1 MVPAADRRK
10 GDEVKRLVGLL
21 TLLLA
26 AAAMAQ
32 PAKLPVLKVGHVGH
46 DHHSALY
53 VAALAGKEFQK
64 PYGIWFEEI
73 RPKELYRLHD
83 GKKAVCEV
91 ELFKAGGGSDM
102 PAAMSQGTFDVGFGG
117 VAAVA
122 FFIDKGSPLKFIAPL
137 HSKGDML
144 VMKKELN
151 LESWPAFIEWLK
163 AQPNQVRIG
172 FKNPVAVAELIFK
185 RALKEEGIT
194 FTNDVADTKAK
205 VLFVLMKDEAN
216 LNTGLQTG
224 QIDGYVSNNP
234 WCAVAEAKGIGKCV
248 AELHDLP
255 PGIFKDHPCCCIAG
269 NNAAVQKQGT
279 EIAKF
284 LELMAVATHYINAHP
299 DKAAEYAAQWIGTT
313 AAVELKSMATSG
325 YSMEPNAAFRDGMWT
340 WYQEMVK
347 LDKISG
353 QLKDKTREEF
363 EQAAYDFS
371 LLEKALTGARARL
384 AKK

>member
-1 MVPAADRRK
+1 MKTVTSLA
-10 GDEVKRLVGLL
+10 LVLCTAVAL
-21 TLLLA
+21 
-26 AAAMAQ
+26 AQ
-32 PAKLPVLKVGHVGH
+32 PVKLPVLKVGHVGH

-53 VAALAGKEFQK
+53 VAALAGKELEK
-64 PYGIWFEEI
+64 PYGIWLEEV
-73 RPKELYRLHD
+73 RPKELYKLHD
-83 GKKAVCEV
+83 GKKVVCEV

-122 FFIDKGSPLKFIAPL
+122 FFIDKGSPMKLVAPL

-144 VMKKELN
+144 VMKKDLG
-151 LESWPAFIEWLK
+151 LDSWKAFVDWLK
-163 AQPNQVRIG
+163 TQTGQVRIG

-216 LNTGLQTG
+216 LNTGLQTD

-255 PGIFKDHPCCCIAG
+255 PGVFKDHPCCCIAA
-269 NNAAVQKQGT
+269 NTAAIEKQGPQ
-279 EIAKF
+279 IQKF
-284 LELMAVATHYINAHP
+284 LELMAVSTQFIALERE
-299 DKAAEYAAQWIGTT
+299 KAAGYAAKWIGTSPE
-313 AAVELKSMATSG
+313 VEMKSMATSG
-325 YSMEPNAAFRDGMWT
+325 YGMEPDAAFSDGMWV
-340 WYQEMVK
+340 WYEEMVK
-347 LDKISG
+347 AEKI
-353 QLKDKTREEF
+353 KDKLKGKTRAEF

-371 LLEKALTGARARL
+371 LLKPALAGALGRMP
-384 AKK
+384 KK